1 MLNTSINFFEENDI
15 IKLRKYLIG
24 KENEWKKDKAVL
36 EQKIQLLELQLDD
49 YKSREFNYKK
59 LNETITQAIN
69 DTSTAQKRSVSELQK
84 NVDIQQKDH
93 NKVIYKEQIKSLEL
107 QVRSLTEQLQEKD
120 QQGKEMELQFQ
131 KQYYQYDHRIIQLE
145 QEKTQ
150 CNQENAKLKEQILK
164 LEESQKQRE
173 QQYKSQLDQ
182 EIQRMKDLNMQD
194 NDAKQSDYES
204 KYSQLSLL
212 YEKEKEQL
220 QQRIS
225 KCQNTIKR
233 YQQHIEQNID
243 IVNIKQQYEEQIQQ
257 LQQQNSVLQSQFQYE
272 RQILL
277 QQIDELKKQQRDHI
291 MKESINYHESTSK
304 KRSVDAVKIKSSLQ
318 SYDSPVQCK
327 SFHIASQDTK
337 GITYNQY
344 IKNQSNQSL
353 NFTQKQLQQSQQ
365 QQQQQ
370 QNNQSF
376 EKCSKQNDGLPIS
389 IDQFNLMRNKKQKSQ
404 STLSIPTSN
413 NYNLNSLLQEAS
425 IFQQNQ
431 ESFQLDSNSNP
442 KEDCSKL
449 RILRQLNPNI
459 GNRQL
464 DYNRSVKNDQYR
476 QVEQTYQRSASQEG
490 LKSSVSN
497 LSKMLGQTEISYQQQ
512 SNSTQQQTNNT
523 SLNSLKVP
531 VFTQNQLNS
540 LKNNTQY
547 IYPCATL
554 RMNENHVS
562 KVRYNN
568 NNHSVH
574 EEIKQN
580 KENQQPTKKQSR
592 SDIKMIIGK
601 LLQTKVK
608 QNDNLDKT
616 SQFSKFNRI

>member
-15 IKLRKYLIG
+15 IKLRKYVIT

-69 DTSTAQKRSVSELQK
+69 ETTTIQKRSVSELQK

-93 NKVIYKEQIKSLEL
+93 NKAIYKEQIKSLEV
-107 QVRSLTEQLQEKD
+107 QIRSLTEQLQEKD
-120 QQGKEMELQFQ
+120 SQGKEMELQLQ

-145 QEKTQ
+145 QEKQ
-150 CNQENAKLKEQILK
+150 QQNQENVKLKEQMIK
-164 LEESQKQRE
+164 VEENYKQRE
-173 QQYKSQLDQ
+173 QQYKNQFEQ
-182 EIQRMKDLNMQD
+182 EIQKIKDINMQD
-194 NDAKQSDYES
+194 NNAKQSDYES

-225 KCQNTIKR
+225 KCQNTIKK

-243 IVNIKQQYEEQIQQ
+243 ITNIRQQYEDQIQQ
-257 LQQQNSVLQSQFQYE
+257 LQEKNSVLQQQFQYE

-277 QQIDELKKQQRDHI
+277 QQIDELKKQYQQRDHI
-291 MKESINYHESTSK
+291 MKDSINYHESTSK
-304 KRSVDAVKIKSSLQ
+304 KKSVDVIKIKSSLQ

-327 SFHIASQDTK
+327 SFHVANQDSK
-337 GITYNQY
+337 GISYNQLV
-344 IKNQSNQSL
+344 KNSSNQSL

-365 QQQQQ
+365 QQQ
-370 QNNQSF
+370 NNQSF
-376 EKCSKQNDGLPIS
+376 EKSTKFNDGIPMS
-389 IDQFNLMRNKKQKSQ
+389 IDQFNLMKNKKQKSQ
-404 STLSIPTSN
+404 TTLSIPTSN

-425 IFQQNQ
+425 LFQQNQ

-442 KEDCSKL
+442 KEDPSKQ
-449 RILRQLNPNI
+449 RILKQLNPNI
-459 GNRQL
+459 NNRQI
-464 DYNRSVKNDQYR
+464 DYNRSVRNDKYKQP
-476 QVEQTYQRSASQEG
+476 EQSYQRSASQEG
-490 LKSSVSN
+490 LKGSVSN

-523 SLNSLKVP
+523 TLNSLKVP
-531 VFTQNQLNS
+531 IFTQNQINS
-540 LKNNTQY
+540 LKNSTQQV
-547 IYPCATL
+547 YPCATL
-554 RMNENHVS
+554 RMNENHVQ

-568 NNHSVH
+568 NHSTH
-574 EEIKQN
+574 EEIKYN

-592 SDIKMIIGK
+592 TDIKMIIGK

-608 QNDNLDKT
+608 QSDNIEKT
-616 SQFSKFNRI
+616 TQFSKFNRI